1 MLCVDLP
8 FDRSSIPP
16 RAAAAPPELLD
27 LTAFYTS
34 SLDRCSYLDPII
46 DDSQLDFRNAP
57 KGLTVFQGTPFDMRG
72 IIQLTL
78 ASKDTLW
85 DRFPAS
91 FEAIPVNRPCHRLH
105 GLLGSIG
112 RAAEGEPI
120 GALVLHYSDG
130 QKHELEMVYG
140 QHVRHWRTDGDPR
153 EDTEL
158 ADVAWQGSH
167 AFWLYPDARLRVFH
181 AVWDNPRPDQE
192 IVSFDFVSKMTT
204 TAAPFL
210 VAVTLE

>member
-1 MLCVDLP
+1 
-8 FDRSSIPP
+8 
-16 RAAAAPPELLD
+16 
-27 LTAFYTS
+27 
-34 SLDRCSYLDPII
+34 
-46 DDSQLDFRNAP
+46 
-57 KGLTVFQGTPFDMRG
+57 
-72 IIQLTL
+72 
-78 ASKDTLW
+78 
-85 DRFPAS
+85 
-91 FEAIPVNRPCHRLH
+91 
-105 GLLGSIG
+105 
-112 RAAEGEPI
+112 
-120 GALVLHYSDG
+120 
-130 QKHELEMVYG
+130 MVYG